1 MYVFLNFLFLQQ
13 HAKLQVRVEA
23 IEKGNAV
30 LRNLDLD
37 TLVTPGALEQKVRL
51 ETNMVLQ
58 STEFER
64 TNIVN
69 MFEERYKQVYD
80 VIDEKLLKKVSKQD
94 F

>member
-1 MYVFLNFLFLQQ
+1 MSSLPQQ
-13 HAKLQVRVEA
+13 AKLQTRVGA
-23 IEKGNAV
+23 IEKGNAI

-37 TLVTPGALEQKVRL
+37 TLVTPGQLEEKVRL

-69 MFEERYKQVYD
+69 MFEERYKQV
-80 VIDEKLLKKVSKQD
+80 
-94 F
+94 

>member
-1 MYVFLNFLFLQQ
+1 M
-13 HAKLQVRVEA
+13 
-23 IEKGNAV
+23 

-51 ETNMVLQ
+51 EANMILQ

-69 MFEERYKQVYD
+69 MFEERYKQVFD

-94 F
+94 FMHHKEFMMQ

>member
-1 MYVFLNFLFLQQ
+1 MSSLPQQ
-13 HAKLQVRVEA
+13 AKLQTRVEA
-23 IEKGNAV
+23 IEKGNAI

-37 TLVTPGALEQKVRL
+37 TLVTPGQLEEKVRL

-69 MFEERYKQVYD
+69 MFEERYKQV
-80 VIDEKLLKKVSKQD
+80 
-94 F
+94 